1 MARKVLDKRP
11 ETYGR
16 YEVLR
21 KIAEGG
27 MSSVYQGRHQDT
39 GELVA
44 IKVLTPALAAN
55 AVLRKRFE
63 QEFRAARKLDHPHIV
78 RGIDFGQEGD
88 KPYLVLE
95 FVDGPSLGDVIDRQG
110 RLPEKEAVRI
120 GVQVAQALGEA
131 HRKRIIHRDVKP
143 DNILLTREGEAKL
156 TDLGLVKNNEI
167 DLDLTR
173 PSSGMGTL
181 NFMAP
186 EQFGDAKHADER
198 CDVYSLGATLY
209 FAITGELPFR
219 AKGDLA
225 VLKKKLTNQLTP
237 PRRLVKELS
246 ERTNQ
251 AILRAVNAEPALRP
265 ASCGEFLQELGQASE
280 DSSASGARRALS
292 STAGAAKRERRAT
305 VRYPSSADG
314 NCRPIGGHAFSW
326 SAKVLDISATGVQL
340 LIRRR
345 FEPGTVLALEL
356 RDGKKSARRS
366 VLARV
371 VRVQQQPDRKW
382 ALGCVLDYRLS
393 QEDVQV
399 LM

>member
-1 MARKVLDKRP
+1 
-11 ETYGR
+11 
-16 YEVLR
+16 
-21 KIAEGG
+21 
-27 MSSVYQGRHQDT
+27 
-39 GELVA
+39 
-44 IKVLTPALAAN
+44 
-55 AVLRKRFE
+55 
-63 QEFRAARKLDHPHIV
+63 
-78 RGIDFGQEGD
+78 
-88 KPYLVLE
+88 LVLE

-209 FAITGELPFR
+209 FAVTGELPFR

-265 ASCGEFLQELGQASE
+265 ASCGEFLQELAQASE
-280 DSSASGARRALS
+280 DSSASGGRKALS
-292 STAGAAKRERRAT
+292 SSAGATGRERRAT

-326 SAKVLDISATGVQL
+326 SAKVVDISATGVQL

-356 RDGKKSARRS
+356 RDGKKNARRS